1 MVGHLLFYIFT
12 ALWLVFEIYLHL
24 FFNRKV
30 TASNRE
36 KTTKYIMLL
45 LFIAGTLGG
54 RYASPG
60 FRENFLQPFTI
71 LRYVSVLLLI
81 AAFLLRLATVI
92 QLGKSF
98 SVNLGVQSNQQ
109 LKTDSFYRY
118 IRHPGYL
125 SLFLG
130 FCGVGLAFYHP
141 VGTSICIVFSFCGIF
156 IRIKE
161 EEKILLQYYGESYRS
176 YMKSTK
182 MMIPFVV

>member
-1 MVGHLLFYIFT
+1 
-12 ALWLVFEIYLHL
+12 
-24 FFNRKV
+24 
-30 TASNRE
+30 
-36 KTTKYIMLL
+36 MLL

-60 FRENFLQPFTI
+60 FRENFLQPFTF
-71 LRYVSVLLLI
+71 LRFISVPFLF
-81 AAFLLRLATVI
+81 AAFLFRLATVI

-98 SVNLGVQSNQQ
+98 SVNLGVQPDQR
-109 LKTDSFYRY
+109 LRTDFFYRY

-130 FCGVGLAFYHP
+130 FCGVGIAFYHP
-141 VGTSICIVFSFCGIF
+141 VGTSLCIIFSFCGIL

-161 EEKILLQYYGESYRS
+161 EEKILLQYFGESYRD